1 GAAPPPGRRDV
12 ALRPRPPRRHRRPRP
27 APGRREDVRADVE
40 GLGEP
45 GRVSARSAK
54 TPGADATR
62 LAPID
67 PPPSGDG
74 MTPRKTKTSSLA
86 DRLME
91 RLKLR
96 TATVSVV
103 GLGYVGLPLAETF
116 AAGGFTVIGF
126 DIDDEKIAKLKAGES
141 YIKHI
146 SSQRIGD
153 LRDN

>member
-1 GAAPPPGRRDV
+1 
-12 ALRPRPPRRHRRPRP
+12 
-27 APGRREDVRADVE
+27 
-40 GLGEP
+40 
-45 GRVSARSAK
+45 
-54 TPGADATR
+54 
-62 LAPID
+62 
-67 PPPSGDG
+67 

-96 TATVSVV
+96 TATVSVI

-126 DIDDEKIAKLKAGES
+126 DIDDEKIARLKAGES

-146 SSQRIGD
+146 SSQRISD
-153 LRDN
+153 LRDNGRFSATFDPAAFKEADAIVICVRSEERRVGK